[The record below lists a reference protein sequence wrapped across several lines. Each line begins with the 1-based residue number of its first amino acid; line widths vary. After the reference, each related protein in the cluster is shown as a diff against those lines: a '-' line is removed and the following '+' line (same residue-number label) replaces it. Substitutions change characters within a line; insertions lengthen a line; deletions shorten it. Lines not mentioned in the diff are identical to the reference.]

1 VKLQS
6 GDINYSR
13 YLIAI
18 PSFTLIF
25 VFIDKLLNGRLLNV
39 KDSDFLTAFPNY
51 ELSQLFGRK
60 DLYQGS
66 LAEQWMGSEFWQYG
80 PMHQF
85 FSIPLYLLPSITS
98 VMTFLFFILFFVYF
112 FTIRAYLIN
121 SSITFSNKQ
130 NKLGLILTLSFF
142 YPFLSAI
149 NQRNFELIE
158 LLLIVQAAVFYK
170 KSNYLLAGVLIGLAT
185 GVKFLPII
193 IFGFFILERNR
204 KAIYGFLL
212 SIIPQVIVTQLI
224 FDWSRSFTFRLVSEG
239 EPETIPLRQ
248 GLADVILRL
257 QGNSGGNYNIVYFLI
272 VSVICLITLYLTL
285 RFLRIQRNHYERWR
299 IWCYLLGIVCLIV
312 PHSNNYYF
320 VFFVP
325 LLIEVY
331 ATIQNRRFSLDAL
344 LFGIGVFLISLP
356 LPFAILWRLLP
367 ESSSEEIQQL
377 LVVVQNSSPMFFG
390 GAVILILALK
400 NSQQILRLPTK
411 LISKSV

>member
-1 VKLQS
+1 MKIRS
-6 GDINYSR
+6 GDGISTR
-13 YLIAI
+13 YLVAI
-18 PSFTLIF
+18 PVFTLISI
-25 VFIDKLLNGRLLNV
+25 FIDKLFDGKLLNV

-51 ELSQLFGRK
+51 ELSQFFGRQ
-60 DLYQGS
+60 DLYRDS
-66 LAEQWMGSEFWQYG
+66 LAEQWMGSVFWQYG

-85 FSIPLYLLPSITS
+85 LSIPLYLLPSISS
-98 VMTFLFFILFFVYF
+98 VMTFLFFILIFVYF

-121 SSITFSNKQ
+121 SNIAFGDTQK
-130 NKLGLILTLSFF
+130 KLGLILILSFF

-158 LLLIVQAAVFYK
+158 LLLIIQAAGFYK
-170 KSNYLLAGVLIGLAT
+170 KSNYFLAGVLIGLAT
-185 GVKFLPII
+185 GIKFLPVII
-193 IFGFFILERNR
+193 LGFFILERNR

-212 SIIPQVIVTQLI
+212 SFVPQVIVTQLV
-224 FDWSRSFTFRLVSEG
+224 FDWRRSFTFRLVSEG

-257 QGNSGGNYNIVYFLI
+257 QGNSGGNYNIIYFLI
-272 VSVICLITLYLTL
+272 IAVIGLFTL
-285 RFLRIQRNHYERWR
+285 RLILHFLRIQRNQYERWR

-331 ATIQNRRFSLDAL
+331 ANIQNRKFSLDAF
-344 LFGIGVFLISLP
+344 LFGIGVLLISLP

-367 ESSSEEIQQL
+367 ESSSQEIQQVL
-377 LVVVQNSSPMFFG
+377 IFVQNSSPMFFG
-390 GAVILILALK
+390 GSVILILALK

-411 LISKSV
+411 LIGRRV

>member
-1 VKLQS
+1 VKLRS
-6 GDINYSR
+6 SNINSIR

-18 PSFTLIF
+18 LAFTLISI
-25 VFIDKLLNGRLLNV
+25 FIDKLLGGRLLNV

-51 ELSQLFGRK
+51 ELSQFFGRE

-85 FSIPLYLLPSITS
+85 FSIPLYLLPSVSS
-98 VMTFLFFILFFVYF
+98 VMTFLFFILIFVYF

-121 SSITFSNKQ
+121 SNITFSNNQK
-130 NKLGLILTLSFF
+130 KLGLTLTLSFF

-158 LLLIVQAAVFYK
+158 LLLIVQAAIFYK
-170 KSNYLLAGVLIGLAT
+170 KSNHLLAGVLIGLAT

-193 IFGFFILERNR
+193 IFGFFLLERNR

-212 SIIPQVIVTQLI
+212 AFIPQVIVTQLI
-224 FDWSRSFTFRLVSEG
+224 FDWSRSFTFRLLSEG

-272 VSVICLITLYLTL
+272 VGVIGLFTMYLIL
-285 RFLRIQRNHYERWR
+285 RFLRIQRNQYERWR

-331 ATIQNRRFSLDAL
+331 ANIQNRRFSIDAL
-344 LFGIGVFLISLP
+344 LFGVGVFLISLP
-356 LPFAILWRLLP
+356 LPFAILWRVLS
-367 ESSSEEIQQL
+367 ESSSREIQQA
-377 LVVVQNSSPMFFG
+377 LVFVQNSSPMFFG
-390 GAVILILALK
+390 GAVILTLALK
-400 NSQQILRLPTK
+400 NSQQILRLPFE
-411 LISKSV
+411 LIGKGT

>member
-1 VKLQS
+1 MKIRS
-6 GDINYSR
+6 GLGNSIR
-13 YLIAI
+13 YLVAI
-18 PSFTLIF
+18 PAFTLVSI
-25 VFIDKLLNGRLLNV
+25 FIDKLFDGKLLNV

-51 ELSQLFGRK
+51 ELSQFFGRQ
-60 DLYQGS
+60 DLYRDS
-66 LAEQWMGSEFWQYG
+66 LAEQWMGSVFWQYG
-80 PMHQF
+80 PMHQI
-85 FSIPLYLLPSITS
+85 FSIPLYLLPSISS
-98 VMTFLFFILFFVYF
+98 VMTFLFFILIFVYF

-121 SSITFSNKQ
+121 SNITFGDTQK
-130 NKLGLILTLSFF
+130 KLGLILILSLF

-158 LLLIVQAAVFYK
+158 LLLIIQAAAFYK

-185 GVKFLPII
+185 GVKFLPVII
-193 IFGFFILERNR
+193 LGFFILERNR

-212 SIIPQVIVTQLI
+212 SFVPQVIVAQLV
-224 FDWSRSFTFRLVSEG
+224 FDWRRSFTFRLVSEG

-272 VSVICLITLYLTL
+272 ITVIGLFTL
-285 RFLRIQRNHYERWR
+285 RLILHFLRIQRNQYERWR

-331 ATIQNRRFSLDAL
+331 ANIQNRKFSLDAL
-344 LFGIGVFLISLP
+344 LFGVGVFLISLP

-367 ESSSEEIQQL
+367 ESSSQEIQQVL
-377 LVVVQNSSPMFFG
+377 IFVQNSSPMFFG

-411 LISKSV
+411 LIGRSV